1 MNRPTTSWPCCFSSQ
16 RGDRGI
22 DAARHADDDALRAG
36 ARSWRECAASGRCGV
51 VESGVGSRF
60 FQYAALDAIATA
72 VHYAILVGLVE
83 AGALAPQRAA
93 ALGAWV
99 GAQVA
104 YAGNAAFTFEDAGA
118 STGGWLR
125 FQVTAVVGAVLSFAL
140 VALGVPRRPALPAR
154 AGRRDL
160 HQPRRHLRDQ
170 SALELRVDHR
180 RRDGDA
186 GVREFGGEVG
196 AGKVGRFAQARSG
209 DRIGASPRRSQGW
222 QNSSAPS
229 AGTSASQRCIRRR

>member
-1 MNRPTTSWPCCFSSQ
+1 M
-16 RGDRGI
+16 
-22 DAARHADDDALRAG
+22 
-36 ARSWRECAASGRCGV
+36 

-60 FQYAALDAIATA
+60 FKYAAVGAIATA

-104 YAGNAAFTFEDAGA
+104 YAGNAAFTFQDAGA

-140 VALGVPRRPALPAR
+140 VALGVR
-154 AGRRDL
+154 AGLHYLLAQIVATFINLVVTFEINRRWSFASTTST
-160 HQPRRHLRDQ
+160 RR
-170 SALELRVDHR
+170 
-180 RRDGDA
+180 
-186 GVREFGGEVG
+186 
-196 AGKVGRFAQARSG
+196 
-209 DRIGASPRRSQGW
+209 
-222 QNSSAPS
+222 
-229 AGTSASQRCIRRR
+229 